1 MEESSCSRAS
11 KNQGRKEIAF
21 DECDD
26 YIIATSR
33 WCQIVKIWSSYK
45 FLRALD
51 IIEIE
56 HMMQID
62 NNENN
67 ENGNVDRR
75 ILPKKF
81 KPLPLHF

>member
-21 DECDD
+21 DQRLH
-26 YIIATSR
+26 IATSR

-56 HMMQID
+56 HIMQID

-67 ENGNVDRR
+67 ENIENQ
-75 ILPKKF
+75 KNF
-81 KPLPLHF
+81 SAPLLASQ